1 VIVVLAHGDDLGAA
15 AVARTIA
22 ARRGPKAVCHVTAAA
37 LAAPRHW
44 THTVGADGAAG
55 GALVLASG
63 QRLVADDIGSVLN
76 RLRTL
81 VPPAFS
87 RAHAREQDYA
97 AAELQ
102 ALAVSWLA
110 GLGRP
115 VVHVP
120 GGVGPLPARSRRQ
133 WLMAGRRAGLPVV
146 REVEATRPRL
156 REVLPENG
164 ARATVLLAGE
174 RAYGTTDPALAD
186 RCAALGRATGGALLE
201 LRFATLAGAPRLAD
215 VDPFPPLLEDA
226 SIGAAAD
233 LLERLA
239 A

>member
-1 VIVVLAHGDDLGAA
+1 VIVVLAHEDDPGAA

-22 ARRGPKAVCHVTAAA
+22 ARRGAAAVCHVTGGE

-44 THTVGADGAAG
+44 THTVGADGAVG
-55 GALVLASG
+55 GELVLTSG
-63 QRLVADDIGSVLN
+63 LRLVADGVGSVLN

-81 VPPAFS
+81 VPPAFA

-110 GLGRP
+110 GLRRP
-115 VVHVP
+115 VVYVP

-133 WLMAGRRAGLPVV
+133 WLVAGSRAGLPVV
-146 REVEATRPRL
+146 RDVEATSL
-156 REVLPENG
+156 RVLPPE
-164 ARATVLLAGE
+164 AQSAVLLAGE
-174 RAYGTTDPALAD
+174 RAYGDPALAE
-186 RCAALGRATGGALLE
+186 RCVALGRATGGALLE
-201 LRFATLAGAPRLAD
+201 LRFATLGGEPRLAD
-215 VDPFPPLLEDA
+215 VDAFPPLLDA
-226 SIGAAAD
+226 VSIGAAAD

-239 A
+239 AA